1 MPDTTTRW
9 TPPAGTLIGM
19 VHVDALPGT
28 PRSERSVRDIAQ
40 RAGAESR
47 TLATAGFDAI
57 IIENMHDA
65 PYLRGEVGPEIVSA
79 MTACALSV
87 RDAAPGLPLGVQILA
102 GANRA
107 ALAVAHASGASF
119 IRAEN
124 FVFAHVA
131 DEGLMPEADAGPL
144 LRYRGMIGA
153 EHVAVFAD
161 LKKKHAAHAIT
172 GDVSLAETARA
183 AHFCG
188 ADGVIVTGA
197 STGEPT
203 GVDDLTSAAD
213 ASPLPV
219 LAGSG
224 VTEWSVKEQLT
235 ACRAVI
241 VGSALK
247 HDGDWRNPV
256 DPSRAAGFVRA
267 ARA

>member
-1 MPDTTTRW
+1 MAVATH
-9 TPPAGTLIGM
+9 A
-19 VHVDALPGT
+19 VVAL
-28 PRSERSVRDIAQ
+28 D
-40 RAGAESR
+40 
-47 TLATAGFDAI
+47 
-57 IIENMHDA
+57 
-65 PYLRGEVGPEIVSA
+65 
-79 MTACALSV
+79 
-87 RDAAPGLPLGVQILA
+87 LGVAVGVQVLA
-102 GANRA
+102 AANRE
-107 ALAVAHASGASF
+107 ALGVAVAAGASF
-119 IRAEN
+119 IRAEA
-124 FVFAHVA
+124 FAYAHVA
-131 DEGLMPEADAGPL
+131 DEGWIDASAAEVLRARAALRSDVRVWAD
-144 LRYRGMIGA
+144 
-153 EHVAVFAD
+153 VQ
-161 LKKKHAAHAIT
+161 KKHAAHAIT

-224 VTEWSVKEQLT
+224 VTEWRVKEHLP

-241 VGSALK
+241 VGSARK